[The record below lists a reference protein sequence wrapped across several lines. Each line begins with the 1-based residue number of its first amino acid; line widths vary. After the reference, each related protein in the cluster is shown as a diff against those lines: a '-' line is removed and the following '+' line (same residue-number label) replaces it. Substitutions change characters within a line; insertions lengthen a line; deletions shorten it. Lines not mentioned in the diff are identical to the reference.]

1 MADKNSLYK
10 KKIISELYFGTTLSI
25 AEISER
31 VDTSLPLSTKTLN
44 ELIDEKVIVEAGYA
58 PSSGGRRPMQ
68 YCLRPESM
76 YIVGVAMEQL
86 VTRIVVLDMARNMVT
101 ELERFELQLP
111 NNPNA
116 LAALSDRIQ
125 AHIHRSGIE
134 KENIVGIGIGMPG
147 FVDTVRGMN
156 YSFLGSGEKSVT
168 QFIEDKLGIFT
179 VIENDSSVIALAEL
193 RFGAARDKR
202 NAMVINL
209 GWGIGLGLIL
219 NGELFR
225 GSFGLAGEFSHL
237 PLFSNHKLCSCGK
250 SGCLETEAS
259 MQVVIEKGIE
269 GIKAGRLTGLKDL
282 SSKKF
287 DEASAMILREAEKG
301 DKFAVELLS
310 EAAYNIGRGVAIL
323 LHLLNPEV
331 IVLGGRGALAGKIWQ
346 APVQQALNE
355 HCIPR
360 LAVGTGIEMSTLGFE
375 AEWIG
380 AAALVMDNYG
390 NDTTTMSMTRK
401 APMMNY
407 AFK

>member
-1 MADKNSLYK
+1 MADKNSLYRK
-10 KKIISELYFGTTLSI
+10 RIISELYFGTTLSI
-25 AEISER
+25 AEISDR
-31 VDTSLPLSTKTLN
+31 VTTSLPLSTKTVN
-44 ELIDEKVIVEAGYA
+44 ELIEEKVIVEAGYA
-58 PSSGGRRPMQ
+58 PSSGGRRPML
-68 YCLRPESM
+68 YSLRPESM
-76 YIVGVAMEQL
+76 YIVAVAMEQL
-86 VTRIVVLDMARNMVT
+86 VTRIVILDMARNMVT
-101 ELERFELQLP
+101 ALERFELQLP

-116 LAALSDRIQ
+116 LAALADRIR
-125 AHIHRSGIE
+125 AHIHRSGID
-134 KENIVGIGIGMPG
+134 KENIAGIGIGMPG

-156 YSFLGSGEKSVT
+156 YSFLGIGEKSVT

-269 GIKAGRLTGLKDL
+269 GIQAGRLTGLKDL
-282 SSKKF
+282 STKRF
-287 DEASAMILREAEKG
+287 DEASSMILREAEKG

-390 NDTTTMSMTRK
+390 NDAATTSIKTKS
-401 APMMNY
+401 PMMNY
-407 AFK
+407 VLK

>member
-31 VDTSLPLSTKTLN
+31 VTTSLPLSTKTLN
-44 ELIDEKVIVEAGYA
+44 ELIEEKVIVEAGYA
-58 PSSGGRRPMQ
+58 PSSGGRRPML
-68 YCLRPESM
+68 YSLRPDAM
-76 YIVGVAMEQL
+76 YIVAVAMEQL
-86 VTRIVVLDMARNMVT
+86 VTRIVILDMARSMVT

-116 LAALSDRIQ
+116 LAALADRIE
-125 AHIHRSGIE
+125 AHIHRSGID
-134 KENIVGIGIGMPG
+134 KENIAGIGIGMPG

-156 YSFLGSGEKSVT
+156 YSFLGTGEKSVT

-193 RFGAARDKR
+193 RFGAARGKR

-269 GIKAGRLTGLKDL
+269 GIQAGRLTGLKDL

-390 NDTTTMSMTRK
+390 NDADGASIRRK
-401 APMMNY
+401 YPMMNY
-407 AFK
+407 ALR

>member
-1 MADKNSLYK
+1 MAERNSLYK
-10 KKIISELYFGTTLSI
+10 KRIISELYFGTTLSI

-31 VDTSLPLSTKTLN
+31 VTTSLPLSTKTLN
-44 ELIDEKVIVEAGYA
+44 ELIEEKLIVEAGYA
-58 PSSGGRRPMQ
+58 PSSGGRRPML
-68 YCLRPESM
+68 YSLRPESM
-76 YIVGVAMEQL
+76 YIVSVAMEQL
-86 VTRIVVLDMARNMVT
+86 VTRIVILDMARNMVT

-116 LAALSDRIQ
+116 LAALADRIQ
-125 AHIHRSGIE
+125 AHIHRSGID
-134 KENIVGIGIGMPG
+134 KENIAGIGIGMPG

-156 YSFLGSGEKSVT
+156 YSFLGIGEKSVT

-269 GIKAGRLTGLKDL
+269 GIQAGRLTGLKDL

-360 LAVGTGIEMSTLGFE
+360 LAVGTAIEMSTLGFE

-380 AAALVMDNYG
+380 AAALVMDKYG
-390 NDTTTMSMTRK
+390 NDADTTSIKRK
-401 APMMNY
+401 SPMMNY
-407 AFK
+407 ALR